1 MDIKPWYSVLLKK
14 KKLFVKKFDKNP
26 VMVFEICVLWLVGMQ
41 NYLVRQQFFN

>member
-1 MDIKPWYSVLLKK
+1 MDIKPWYSVLLLKK
-14 KKLFVKKFDKNP
+14 KNFLLKNLIKP